1 MKKNIIAG
9 CLFSLFSL
17 SALAAIPAGNDA
29 TTKPDLY
36 YLKNEQAID
45 SLKLLPPPPE
55 VGSIQFLNDQAM
67 YEKGRMLRN
76 TERGKQAQADAD
88 LAAGGVATAFSG
100 VFGYPITEKDAPE
113 LYKLLT
119 NMIEDAGDLAT
130 RSAKEHY
137 MRIRP
142 FAFYG
147 TETCNTKD
155 QKKLSTN
162 GSYPS
167 GHTSIGWATA
177 LVLAEVNPANQDA
190 ILERGYQLG
199 QSRVICGYHWQS
211 DVDAARIV
219 GSAAVATLH
228 SDPAFQAQLAKAK
241 QEFAQKSQK

>member
-9 CLFSLFSL
+9 CLFSLFCL

-100 VFGYPITEKDAPE
+100 AFGYPITEKDSPE

-162 GSYPS
+162 GSYP
-167 GHTSIGWATA
+167 
-177 LVLAEVNPANQDA
+177 
-190 ILERGYQLG
+190 
-199 QSRVICGYHWQS
+199 
-211 DVDAARIV
+211 
-219 GSAAVATLH
+219 
-228 SDPAFQAQLAKAK
+228 
-241 QEFAQKSQK
+241 